1 MIFKVEDYFRVIA
14 EKEDGQVSAQQVEEE
29 DEGSEASSLW
39 GEGKNMNSLLGSIN
53 TPLGWSHDET
63 TDIS

>member
-1 MIFKVEDYFRVIA
+1 MIFKLGDYFRVIA

-39 GEGKNMNSLLGSIN
+39 GEGKKRNSLLGSI
-53 TPLGWSHDET
+53 TALKPYRESMTL
-63 TDIS
+63 